1 MNYFKMRRKSGRIRS
16 CVASVIITMMVLM
29 LTVLFAGTKQ
39 VYAADAMIQFSCD
52 SEIVKRGDSFT
63 VLMQVSSEEAIT
75 GLDAY
80 ISYDSSRMSFV
91 SGGKYVSGSSGLLH
105 ASVSGITD
113 GKTSLKL
120 KLNFKA
126 ITVGNAYVGV
136 SDSARVTDSYNG
148 VMATTSNRFALN
160 IKDERGQTVS
170 DQDGNDV
177 ANVII
182 PTPVPSSDNTL
193 SSLQVSAGAM
203 DPEFNPDVLEYKLEV
218 YNDVTTLYFN
228 YKTSEHNATVLFIGN
243 EELKEGDNKV
253 KVAVTAQ
260 NGDVREYVLNVKR
273 ETTEEMSA
281 RLKRENDAKNGITF
295 EVSKDDQ
302 GYVYLQNQYRYEIVD
317 VDESTSV
324 PAGYKKTSVLL
335 YGVDVTAY
343 TVANKLDSDYLLMYC
358 RNANG
363 DCDFY
368 QFDRQEKTLQRYTG
382 AMIDKINATAGSDS
396 VNEEVMTSK
405 EYKSNLNQMA
415 IIIAA
420 LVAVS
425 VLFLIIIISLLL
437 KTFKLKSK
445 KTDDELDF

>member
-1 MNYFKMRRKSGRIRS
+1 
-16 CVASVIITMMVLM
+16 
-29 LTVLFAGTKQ
+29 
-39 VYAADAMIQFSCD
+39 
-52 SEIVKRGDSFT
+52 
-63 VLMQVSSEEAIT
+63 
-75 GLDAY
+75 
-80 ISYDSSRMSFV
+80 
-91 SGGKYVSGSSGLLH
+91 
-105 ASVSGITD
+105 
-113 GKTSLKL
+113 
-120 KLNFKA
+120 
-126 ITVGNAYVGV
+126 
-136 SDSARVTDSYNG
+136 
-148 VMATTSNRFALN
+148 
-160 IKDERGQTVS
+160 
-170 DQDGNDV
+170 
-177 ANVII
+177 
-182 PTPVPSSDNTL
+182 
-193 SSLQVSAGAM
+193 
-203 DPEFNPDVLEYKLEV
+203 
-218 YNDVTTLYFN
+218 
-228 YKTSEHNATVLFIGN
+228 
-243 EELKEGDNKV
+243 
-253 KVAVTAQ
+253 
-260 NGDVREYVLNVKR
+260 
-273 ETTEEMSA
+273 MSA

-302 GYVYLQNQYRYEIVD
+302 GYVYVQNQYRYEIVD

>member
-302 GYVYLQNQYRYEIVD
+302 GYVYVQNQYRYEIVD

>member
-1 MNYFKMRRKSGRIRS
+1 MNYFKMRRKSERIRS
-16 CVASVIITMMVLM
+16 CAAPVIITMMVLM

-136 SDSARVTDSYNG
+136 SDSVRVTDSYNG

-281 RLKRENDAKNGITF
+281 RLKKENDAKNGITF

>member
-302 GYVYLQNQYRYEIVD
+302 GYVYLQNQYKYEIVD

>member
-382 AMIDKINATAGSDS
+382 AMIDKINVTAGSDS

>member
-1 MNYFKMRRKSGRIRS
+1 MNYFKMKRKSGRIRP
-16 CVASVIITMMVLM
+16 CAAPVIITMMVLM

-273 ETTEEMSA
+273 ETSEEMSA

-295 EVSKDDQ
+295 EVSRDDQ
-302 GYVYLQNQYRYEIVD
+302 GYVYVQNQYRYEIVD

>member
-16 CVASVIITMMVLM
+16 CVAPVIITMMVLM

-113 GKTSLKL
+113 GRTSLILKL
-120 KLNFKA
+120 KFKA

-253 KVAVTAQ
+253 KVAVTAE

-273 ETTEEMSA
+273 ETSEEMSA